1 LREKDEYRERP
12 KNIRKIRG
20 IRVQISFSQMEQF
33 FTWDYHG
40 PPFDLF
46 GLAHLGGLL
55 ALLVLNLLLA
65 CAKTASDR
73 TPSTSLRTGRGLLRW
88 ALALVLWT
96 NESAWHIW
104 WIANGQWTVQT
115 MLPLQI
121 CSLMVWVS
129 GIMLVTRSFKI
140 YEFAYFLGIGGGL
153 QALATPDLG
162 IYGFPHFRFF
172 QTFLSHGLIVTAPIY
187 MTLVEG
193 FRPKWKSLLKAVI
206 WTNVYAL
213 AIYFVNDALGSN
225 YLMVNDKP
233 GVPSLLDLLP
243 GWPWYILWME
253 VIGVI
258 TFLALYSPFFFKD
271 LKKA

>member
-1 LREKDEYRERP
+1 
-12 KNIRKIRG
+12 
-20 IRVQISFSQMEQF
+20 MEEF

-40 PPFDLF
+40 APFDLF
-46 GLAHLGGLL
+46 GPAHLGGLL

-65 CAKTASDR
+65 RARNASGR
-73 TPSTSLRTGRGLLRW
+73 TRSLLRW
-88 ALALVLWT
+88 VLALILWT
-96 NESAWHIW
+96 NESAWHLW
-104 WIANGQWTVQT
+104 WIANGQWTVQS

-129 GIMLVTRSFKI
+129 SIMLVTRSFKI

-172 QTFLSHGLIVTAPIY
+172 QTLLSHGLIVTAPIY

-193 FRPKWKSLLKAVI
+193 FRPTWKSMLKVAL

-213 AIYFVNDALGSN
+213 AIYFVNNALGSN
-225 YLMVNDKP
+225 YLMLNAKP
-233 GVPSLLDLLP
+233 DVPSLLDLLP
-243 GWPWYILWME
+243 EWPWYILWMQG
-253 VIGVI
+253 IGI
-258 TFLALYSPFFFKD
+258 ATFLVLYSPFIVIKSNNQI
-271 LKKA
+271 